1 MNESKF
7 PRMDKDALLHEF
19 SGSFLK
25 LMETAYECTKYGY
38 TGLNISTMTLICQTN
53 STCTDIDAVV
63 SKFDEHIDF
72 PAELKKKK
80 RTDVPVVTKRGKI
93 INSFFN
99 QATMTFKDITTKSI
113 KIFTNGNLQMTGIT
127 SLLEGIR
134 VAHRVCALLT
144 KCTEVDI
151 YPVALRIAM
160 INSDFH
166 VRKRVNL
173 PGLKEV
179 IRHKTGVDVGYDPDT
194 YPGLKVY
201 YDVGCQCTKGATDG
215 DCKCKK
221 VSIFVFSTGAVVI
234 TGSKSIP
241 ALHKA
246 FAYVTDVIAHSGCI
260 WGETIEKKRK
270 MVKEHGYAKNI
281 VDCCTS
287 TFTE

>member
-1 MNESKF
+1 MESMNFNLE
-7 PRMDKDALLHEF
+7 LTEF
-19 SGSFLK
+19 SDQFLK
-25 LMETAYECTKYGY
+25 LMETSYSNIKHGY
-38 TGLNISTMTLICQTN
+38 TTLNISTMTIICQTN
-53 STCTDIDAVV
+53 SSCTDIEALV
-63 SKFDEHIDF
+63 SRFDEFIDF

-80 RTDVPVVTKRGKI
+80 RTDTPVITKRGKI

-99 QATMTFKDITTKSI
+99 QATMTFRDITTKSI

-134 VAHRVCALLT
+134 VANRICKLLS

-151 YPVALRIAM
+151 YPVKIRIAM

-166 VRKRVNL
+166 TRKRINL
-173 PGLKEV
+173 PGLMQV
-179 IRHKTGVDVGYDPDT
+179 IRHKTGVAVGYDPDT

-201 YDVGCQCTKGATDG
+201 YSVGCINKCIET
-215 DCKCKK
+215 CKCKK
-221 VSIFVFSTGAVVI
+221 VSIFIFSTGAVVI
-234 TGSKSIP
+234 TGSKNIKD
-241 ALHKA
+241 LHKA
-246 FAYVTDVIAHSGCI
+246 FSYITDVIAHSGCI

-270 MVKEHGYAKNI
+270 MIKEHGYAKNI